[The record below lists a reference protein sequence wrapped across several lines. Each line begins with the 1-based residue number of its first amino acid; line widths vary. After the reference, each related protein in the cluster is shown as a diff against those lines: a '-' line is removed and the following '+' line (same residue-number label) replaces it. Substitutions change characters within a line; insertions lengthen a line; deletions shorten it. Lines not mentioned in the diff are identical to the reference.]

1 MRQVTERANTNRK
14 RVLVRIACVVGA
26 AWLLTSCFAT
36 QAVLPMGVADT
47 PGFWKGL
54 WHGLIAPIAF
64 LVSLFSDHVRI
75 YAVPHRGLWYDFG
88 FMIGI
93 GGFSHGAHRGGSA
106 GNRRRRRRL
115 ESKGT

>member
-1 MRQVTERANTNRK
+1 MQPIDRSSASQR
-14 RVLVRIACVVGA
+14 RVVVRIAGIVAV

-36 QAVLPMGVADT
+36 QAVLPVGVAET

-75 YAVPHRGLWYDFG
+75 YAMPHRGLWYDFG

-93 GGFSHGAHRGGSA
+93 GGFSHGAHRGGAA
-106 GNRRRRRRL
+106 GNRRRRRRVD
-115 ESKGT
+115 SKET